1 MKTDYE
7 NKQQAAVSKYD
18 EPNFKPKSLKDA
30 IEWHKYARYRIQE
43 QAEEANAKLD
53 EYKRGLLEA
62 DQAERARRDA
72 NNRFEGAPVLPQ
84 ASMFFFPQDD
94 RELQRLEEQA
104 RFFNSEVMRLDKK
117 ISEMEKVLARV
128 NI

>member
-1 MKTDYE
+1 MSRT
-7 NKQQAAVSKYD
+7 S
-18 EPNFKPKSLKDA
+18 KDA
-30 IEWHKYARYRIQE
+30 IEWHKYTRYRNQE

-84 ASMFFFPQDD
+84 ASMFFFSQDD
-94 RELQRLEEQA
+94 RELKRLEEQA
-104 RFFNSEVMRLDKK
+104 KFLNSEVMRLDHK
-117 ISEMEKVLARV
+117 IGEMEKVLARV